1 VIELRSDCDAI
12 ALTRRPGRA
21 PTGLLWCCSTDRG
34 ALTDAGPGDSRKV
47 QGDSRTVQRGD
58 DMTDSVE
65 TRGDQRDELLAV
77 DTNQDGA
84 ADVLAIDTDGNGKA
98 DLFQLDS
105 DGDGNINVTMVDLD
119 EDGIMDTKVDGDG
132 GHAPTN

>member
-1 VIELRSDCDAI
+1 MSE
-12 ALTRRPGRA
+12 
-21 PTGLLWCCSTDRG
+21 
-34 ALTDAGPGDSRKV
+34 
-47 QGDSRTVQRGD
+47 
-58 DMTDSVE
+58 SVE

-105 DGDGNINVTMVDLD
+105 DGDGAINVTMVDLD
-119 EDGIMDTKVDGDG
+119 EDGSWTPRSTATA
-132 GHAPTN
+132 GHRRRADRLAAPGRGQMRPAPPGRLRTSRC

>member
-1 VIELRSDCDAI
+1 MALLQRSRSPA
-12 ALTRRPGRA
+12 
-21 PTGLLWCCSTDRG
+21 G
-34 ALTDAGPGDSRKV
+34 AGSADFAHLAAKGTA
-47 QGDSRTVQRGD
+47 
-58 DMTDSVE
+58 MTESLE
-65 TRGDQRDELLAV
+65 TRGDQRNELLAV

-105 DGDGNINVTMVDLD
+105 DGDGAINVTMVDLD

-132 GHAPTN
+132 GHAPTG